1 MKHIEHKLFLMLA
14 CSRASIDKE
23 FYFFSHS
30 NSLAK
35 VTYNTSYMNWGL
47 RKIEAINLKKRMQ
60 WYAFI
65 RLLFLLAIAV
75 PSLVSLFIYEGWSK
89 SVRLDTAVLIIAVA
103 TNLLLYGLTNVG
115 SGDRY
120 HRFLGVCWIALDI
133 LVISAFIFING
144 GIESR
149 SPILYTVPILIAAA
163 LFGRQAI
170 YIAATTCASLYI
182 GLILGDYLGWI
193 HSMGAFDTTLKSNLP
208 YVINTLCFFPA
219 VFLVIALAVDF
230 ITSLLFEKQQEVHD
244 SVAALETAQEIA
256 KVGSWEWDIERDEI
270 SWSKELYRIHGLEP
284 SENKFS
290 YAAYLKLLTHEAA
303 SGHKKVVLD
312 ALRKKI
318 SFKIDHQITMPDGS
332 IRFLHGEGR
341 PVHNKDGIV
350 VKMSGTSQDVTDIY
364 HLDLAKREFVSLA
377 SHQLRTPA
385 SGVKAFLSLLM
396 DGHAGK
402 LSRSQR
408 NFIRQAYDANDRQL
422 EIIDNLLSL
431 ASIESGK
438 LTLQTERVDLQ
449 ELVKRCLPAHMS
461 HVRARK
467 QKLHFTKLRR
477 RIMIQADPGALQMAL
492 DNLISNAIKY
502 TLDRG
507 TIDVSLRHTKTAIY
521 IDVQDSGIGIA
532 RKDLPLLFQK
542 FSRVSDPASKTVNGS
557 GLGLYMAKYIVE
569 LHNGR
574 IMVTSRHGVGTRFT
588 IKLPISSTKAVK

>member
-1 MKHIEHKLFLMLA
+1 
-14 CSRASIDKE
+14 
-23 FYFFSHS
+23 
-30 NSLAK
+30 
-35 VTYNTSYMNWGL
+35 MNWGL

-75 PSLVSLFIYEGWSK
+75 PSLVSLYVFEGWSNN
-89 SVRLDTAVLIIAVA
+89 VRLDVAVIIIAIS
-103 TNLLLYGLTNVG
+103 TNLLLYGLTNIG
-115 SGDRY
+115 GNNRF
-120 HRFLGVCWIALDI
+120 HRFLGVCWIAFDI

-163 LFGRQAI
+163 LYGRQAI
-170 YIAATTCASLYI
+170 YIAATTCALLYA
-182 GLILGDYLGWI
+182 GLIGADYLGWI
-193 HSMGAFDTTLKSNLP
+193 HSIGSFDPTLRSDLP
-208 YVINTLCFFPA
+208 YVINSLCFFPA
-219 VFLVIALAVDF
+219 IFLVIALAVDF
-230 ITSLLFEKQQEVHD
+230 ITSLLFEKQQEVRD

-256 KVGSWEWDIERDEI
+256 KVGSWEWNIVRDEI
-270 SWSKELYRIHGLEP
+270 TWSKELYRIHGLAP
-284 SENKFS
+284 SDRKFS
-290 YAAYLKLLTHEAA
+290 YSSYLKSLSPDAA
-303 SGHKKVVLD
+303 TIHRKAVLD
-312 ALRKKI
+312 AKRKKI
-318 SFKIDHQITMPDGS
+318 NFNVDYQIQLPDGTV
-332 IRFLHGEGR
+332 RYLHGEGR
-341 PVHNKDGIV
+341 PILGRDGTVI
-350 VKMSGTSQDVTDIY
+350 KMSGTSQDVTDIY

-402 LSRSQR
+402 LTNSQKG
-408 NFIRQAYDANDRQL
+408 FIKQAYEANDRQL

-438 LTLQTERVDLQ
+438 LTLHTERIDIQ
-449 ELVKRCLPAHMS
+449 ELIKRGLPS
-461 HVRARK
+461 HLAQVRARK
-467 QKLHFTKLRR
+467 QKLHFKKLRR
-477 RIMIQADPGALQMAL
+477 KIHIQADPGALQMAL

-507 TIDVSLRHTKTAIY
+507 TIDISLRVGKGVVYVDI
-521 IDVQDSGIGIA
+521 QDSGIGIA

-569 LHNGR
+569 LHGGR
-574 IMVTSRHGVGTRFT
+574 IIVQSRHGVGTRFT
-588 IKLPISSTKAVK
+588 IKLPISSHKAVK